1 MLRLLK
7 PSAYLKKVWTIKH
20 GSLKVSGFSMGH
32 GETCPQRWSEGSSP
46 EPQPLEDTPMT
57 VLETFSAA
65 TRPIA
70 WRQTIVFLVR
80 TRRLI
85 NRLIVAEVARRERQA
100 ALAALRG
107 LDDRQLRDFGLS
119 RSQIDLGLD
128 EAAQEKSRMQLGI
141 G

>member
-1 MLRLLK
+1 
-7 PSAYLKKVWTIKH
+7 
-20 GSLKVSGFSMGH
+20 
-32 GETCPQRWSEGSSP
+32 
-46 EPQPLEDTPMT
+46 MT

-70 WRQTIVFLVR
+70 WRRTTVFLVR

>member
-1 MLRLLK
+1 MVRHAHSAGAKEVRLS
-7 PSAYLKKVWTIKH
+7 PSHWK
-20 GSLKVSGFSMGH
+20 
-32 GETCPQRWSEGSSP
+32 
-46 EPQPLEDTPMT
+46 DTPMT

-70 WRQTIVFLVR
+70 WRRTTVFLVR

>member
-1 MLRLLK
+1 MVRHARSAGAKAARLN
-7 PSAYLKKVWTIKH
+7 PSHWK
-20 GSLKVSGFSMGH
+20 
-32 GETCPQRWSEGSSP
+32 
-46 EPQPLEDTPMT
+46 DTPRT

-70 WRQTIVFLVR
+70 WRRTTVFLVR
-80 TRRLI
+80 TRRFI

-100 ALAALRG
+100 ALAALRS

-128 EAAQEKSRMQLGI
+128 EAAQERSRRQLGI

>member
-1 MLRLLK
+1 MLRRPHSAGVKAVRLSVSHLK
-7 PSAYLKKVWTIKH
+7 
-20 GSLKVSGFSMGH
+20 
-32 GETCPQRWSEGSSP
+32 
-46 EPQPLEDTPMT
+46 DTPMT

-70 WRQTIVFLVR
+70 WRRTTVFLVR

-85 NRLIVAEVARRERQA
+85 NRSIAAQIARRERHA

-107 LDDRQLRDFGLS
+107 LDDRELRDFGLY
-119 RSQIDLGLD
+119 RSQIDFGLD
-128 EAAQEKSRMQLGI
+128 EAAQERSRMQLGLRAPRSVR